1 MKKSAVA
8 VAVIVVLGAAWS
20 GASWYTGKLIEQRMD
35 GEVARLNESLTQRL
49 PQAGL
54 KISYQDYQR
63 GVFSSRVRYIIQAD
77 PAAKQ
82 DALLK
87 PGQQLA
93 LNETISHGPFPLTH
107 FSLEPSMAVVHSELA
122 NTPLV
127 APLFTVNKGQS
138 PLDAYTRIAYSGDNR
153 SEITLLPL
161 SLQAGE
167 NKIDF
172 GGAQIKADVARDLS
186 RMDLAAEAKSLSID
200 APNGGQRETLS
211 LTGATF
217 TTHSKMG
224 KFGLNI
230 GEQQI
235 AAKRLSLS
243 VDGKES
249 AALDDLAMNASLKE
263 GERTLDA
270 RVDYRLGALQIDGKA
285 FGGGA
290 MTLDLNGFDGH
301 GVKTFADEYNAFISR
316 QLSSGHSSD
325 SAAYQQQLTSMLDA
339 ALPTL
344 LSGNPRIDLKP
355 VTWKNSAGS
364 SQFDLSLSLGAPA
377 KTEAAAAL
385 PPLLQAVRTLD
396 VSLNLSMPMATQIA
410 ANAAEL
416 EGYQADEAQKLA
428 AQQVQGVSA
437 MGQMF
442 KLTTQQDNAI
452 VSQLRYADG
461 QVTLNGK
468 QMTLAQFAGLFGVL
482 GGMDS
487 APTGAQ

>member
-1 MKKSAVA
+1 
-8 VAVIVVLGAAWS
+8 
-20 GASWYTGKLIEQRMD
+20 
-35 GEVARLNESLTQRL
+35 
-49 PQAGL
+49 
-54 KISYQDYQR
+54 
-63 GVFSSRVRYIIQAD
+63 
-77 PAAKQ
+77 
-82 DALLK
+82 
-87 PGQQLA
+87 
-93 LNETISHGPFPLTH
+93 
-107 FSLEPSMAVVHSELA
+107 
-122 NTPLV
+122 
-127 APLFTVNKGQS
+127 
-138 PLDAYTRIAYSGDNR
+138 
-153 SEITLLPL
+153 
-161 SLQAGE
+161 
-167 NKIDF
+167 
-172 GGAQIKADVARDLS
+172 
-186 RMDLAAEAKSLSID
+186 MDLAADAKSLSID

-224 KFGLNI
+224 KFGLNV

-249 AALDDLAMNASLKE
+249 AALDDLAMDASLKE

-290 MTLDLNGFDGH
+290 MTLNLNGFDGH
-301 GVKTFADEYNAFISR
+301 GVKGFADEYNAFISR
-316 QLSSGHSSD
+316 QISSGNSSD
-325 SAAYQQQLTSMLDA
+325 SIAYQQQLTRMLDA

-344 LSGNPRIDLKP
+344 LNGNPQIELKP

-364 SQFDLSLSLGAPA
+364 SQFDLSLSLGVPA

-437 MGQMF
+437 MGQM
-442 KLTTQQDNAI
+442 L
-452 VSQLRYADG
+452 S
-461 QVTLNGK
+461 
-468 QMTLAQFAGLFGVL
+468 
-482 GGMDS
+482 
-487 APTGAQ
+487 

>member
-1 MKKSAVA
+1 M
-8 VAVIVVLGAAWS
+8 
-20 GASWYTGKLIEQRMD
+20 
-35 GEVARLNESLTQRL
+35 
-49 PQAGL
+49 
-54 KISYQDYQR
+54 
-63 GVFSSRVRYIIQAD
+63 
-77 PAAKQ
+77 
-82 DALLK
+82 
-87 PGQQLA
+87 
-93 LNETISHGPFPLTH
+93 
-107 FSLEPSMAVVHSELA
+107 
-122 NTPLV
+122 
-127 APLFTVNKGQS
+127 
-138 PLDAYTRIAYSGDNR
+138 
-153 SEITLLPL
+153 
-161 SLQAGE
+161 
-167 NKIDF
+167 
-172 GGAQIKADVARDLS
+172 KADVARDLS

-235 AAKRLSLS
+235 AAKHLSLS

-385 PPLLQAVRTLD
+385 PLLQAVRTLD